1 MLDRGNEEG
10 FDENGATPFL
20 DQYEYDS
27 NGNLTTDP
35 YKKLIISYNHL
46 NLPDTILQTGTANR
60 IVWRYDAAGN
70 KLLKEVY
77 NDSIFL
83 AGAYTE
89 NSYQAGA
96 LFTDGQPTA
105 LDSTI
110 LTARDSIRFLPGFHA
125 KPGFRLTAKID
136 STLVPVDQTTY
147 IGSIE
152 YRNNDIQAIYH
163 SEGRATP
170 DSSSWRHE
178 YVISD
183 HLGNTRVRFSDL
195 NGNNSIDS
203 TELLSTHD
211 YFSYGMS
218 WSLGGYKYT
227 YNGKEENLEHG
238 LNSLNFGARIQD
250 PTLGRFT
257 SVDRFAEKYTSLSG
271 YGYAAGNPVK
281 YIDVNGDSIGVNLL
295 NSSSQEAFN
304 AFFGTKEGKAFV
316 SQFAAKGQTV
326 NGYTFKADGKYH
338 TQDIDLVYSD
348 RDFGKGEESTGA
360 ETTGGTKGGTFI
372 EGRLKL
378 GVSIN
383 TTAEETS
390 LIDRVTA
397 VTHESFLHVQ
407 EYSFDYTDNK
417 KLDFSHDPFYNKTK
431 NNSPSSRHH
440 LMFHNKPGAP
450 STHPLATKGLRV
462 LESVN
467 SRNNLGYSR
476 TQLWNK
482 IWTFWD

>member
-163 SEGRATP
+163 RRRP
-170 DSSSWRHE
+170 
-178 YVISD
+178 
-183 HLGNTRVRFSDL
+183 
-195 NGNNSIDS
+195 
-203 TELLSTHD
+203 
-211 YFSYGMS
+211 SY
-218 WSLGGYKYT
+218 
-227 YNGKEENLEHG
+227 
-238 LNSLNFGARIQD
+238 AR
-250 PTLGRFT
+250 
-257 SVDRFAEKYTSLSG
+257 
-271 YGYAAGNPVK
+271 
-281 YIDVNGDSIGVNLL
+281 
-295 NSSSQEAFN
+295 
-304 AFFGTKEGKAFV
+304 
-316 SQFAAKGQTV
+316 
-326 NGYTFKADGKYH
+326 
-338 TQDIDLVYSD
+338 
-348 RDFGKGEESTGA
+348 
-360 ETTGGTKGGTFI
+360 
-372 EGRLKL
+372 
-378 GVSIN
+378 
-383 TTAEETS
+383 
-390 LIDRVTA
+390 
-397 VTHESFLHVQ
+397 
-407 EYSFDYTDNK
+407 
-417 KLDFSHDPFYNKTK
+417 
-431 NNSPSSRHH
+431 
-440 LMFHNKPGAP
+440 
-450 STHPLATKGLRV
+450 
-462 LESVN
+462 
-467 SRNNLGYSR
+467 
-476 TQLWNK
+476 
-482 IWTFWD
+482 